1 MPWLGGEAPKAPTL
15 AQTQNV
21 KSGMQLKWKAD
32 HKGEKPRYYA
42 IYRTTGKKTP
52 INFTSEQLI
61 AMVAATDENMQ
72 YYIGQTAVVGETYT
86 YVVTAISRLHVESE
100 ARISSFVEV
109 KKVNNEQ

>member
-42 IYRTTGKKTP
+42 IYRTTGKKAP
-52 INFTSEQLI
+52 INLTTEQLI
-61 AMVAATDENMQ
+61 ATVAATDENMQ
-72 YYIGQTAVVGETYT
+72 SYIDQTAVVGETYT